1 MTRPSTPTD
10 VLKSMVDHPAGRHR
24 RSITIPPA
32 VSCHGTR
39 HDQIGHAR
47 AERDAAPGDTGLFD
61 ALGLVLCLLGLF
73 FLIAVAAV
81 IGWHAAGTVGAVIG
95 AAATILF
102 IHFFIRSLS

>member
-1 MTRPSTPTD
+1 MIPLSD
-10 VLKSMVDHPAGRHR
+10 QEQVMKSMVDHPAGRHR
-24 RSITIPPA
+24 YRGP
-32 VSCHGTR
+32 HGDD
-39 HDQIGHAR
+39 HQIGHAR
-47 AERDAAPGDTGLFD
+47 QERDAAPGDTGLFD

-73 FLIAVAAV
+73 FLVAVAAV